1 MAGNQTV
8 ARQNAEHKLNEAR
21 KAGASPKDIA
31 VLQAAYDAARTAELK
46 ATGQNEQAGR

>member
-1 MAGNQTV
+1 MAGNQTQ
-8 ARQNAEHKLNEAR
+8 ARKDAEFKLNQAI
-21 KAGASPKDIA
+21 KAKAKPSDIA